1 MKNEFKAVM
10 IAAAVLAVIAGAG
23 QARAEVSIGVEVVGY
38 TPAQVNWGAGS
49 ARLAEAAESLAE
61 AVNSGDNALAGERL
75 EGLFSGSGARSEAAP
90 VYLAAAPA
98 VPSAPRA
105 VPAAEL
111 PKAVFKSALE
121 DLGGVEAAQD
131 NDGDIKPSKA
141 EDEGGAAEE
150 VVAAAAADPVETA
163 PGPLW
168 HTLLAGLLGI
178 IIVLAIISLFPVV
191 PLLAF

>member
-1 MKNEFKAVM
+1 MKHEFKAVM
-10 IAAAVLAVIAGAG
+10 IAAVLAIIAAAG
-23 QARAEVSIGVEVVGY
+23 QAGAEVSVGVEVVGY

-61 AVNSGDNALAGERL
+61 AVNSGDTALAGERL
-75 EGLFSGSGARSEAAP
+75 DGLFSGSGARSEAAP

-98 VPSAPRA
+98 VPSASRA

-111 PKAVFKSALE
+111 PRAAYKSALE

-131 NDGDIKPSKA
+131 NEEEIKPSKA
-141 EDEGGAAEE
+141 EGEEGAGEE
-150 VVAAAAADPVETA
+150 VEAAAAADPIEAA

-178 IIVLAIISLFPVV
+178 IIVLAIISLFPVA
-191 PLLAF
+191 PLLMV

>member
-1 MKNEFKAVM
+1 MKHEFKAVM
-10 IAAAVLAVIAGAG
+10 IAGAVLAVIAGAG

-75 EGLFSGSGARSEAAP
+75 DGLFSGSGARSGAAP
-90 VYLAAAPA
+90 VYIAAVPA
-98 VPSAPRA
+98 VVPASRA

-111 PKAVFKSALE
+111 SKAVYKSALE
-121 DLGGVEAAQD
+121 DLGDIEAGEGRD
-131 NDGDIKPSKA
+131 DGDIEPSKA
-141 EDEGGAAEE
+141 DGEEAGDAE
-150 VVAAAAADPVETA
+150 ATAAAADPVEAA

-178 IIVLAIISLFPVV
+178 IIVLAIISLFPVA
-191 PLLAF
+191 PLLMV

>member
-1 MKNEFKAVM
+1 MKHDFKAVM
-10 IAAAVLAVIAGAG
+10 IAGAVLAVIAGAG

-38 TPAQVNWGAGS
+38 TPAQVNWGPGS
-49 ARLAEAAESLAE
+49 ARLAEAAEAIGA
-61 AVNSGDNALAGERL
+61 AVNSGDTAQAGERL
-75 EGLFSGSGARSEAAP
+75 ESLFSGSGARSEAAP
-90 VYLAAAPA
+90 VYFAAAPA
-98 VPSAPRA
+98 VAPAEA

-141 EDEGGAAEE
+141 EGEEGAAEE
-150 VVAAAAADPVETA
+150 VAAAAAADPVETA

-178 IIVLAIISLFPVV
+178 IIVLAIISLFPVA
-191 PLLAF
+191 PLLMV